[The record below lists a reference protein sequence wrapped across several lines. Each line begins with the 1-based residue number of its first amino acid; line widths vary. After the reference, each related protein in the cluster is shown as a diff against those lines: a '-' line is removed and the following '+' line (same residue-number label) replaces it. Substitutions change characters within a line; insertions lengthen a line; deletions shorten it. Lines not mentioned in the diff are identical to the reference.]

1 MAGNANA
8 EGIGI
13 GMMLWLCIPKMMME
27 AWEKEVDQLL
37 EEFSKSVSYFMISY
51 RDAKQFYA

>member
-13 GMMLWLCIPKMMME
+13 GMMLWLFIPKMMME
-27 AWEKEVDQLL
+27 AWEKEVDQL
-37 EEFSKSVSYFMISY
+37 
-51 RDAKQFYA
+51 

>member
-8 EGIGI
+8 EGIGMI
-13 GMMLWLCIPKMMME
+13 LRLRIPKMMME

-37 EEFSKSVSYFMISY
+37 EEFSKSASYFMISY
-51 RDAKQFYA
+51 RDAQQFYA

>member
-37 EEFSKSVSYFMISY
+37 EEFSKNASYFMISY
-51 RDAKQFYA
+51 RDAQQFYA